1 MFKKNK
7 KTEETVEQVEEKE
20 EELIDKNI
28 PDLYTAFTFVR
39 DKIVRWIYPICNLS
53 TQEKYDL
60 SRCVEYIGNHINQSE
75 RDVIIA
81 DHLQHDIE
89 EGTLECYNK
98 TYKEN
103 GYTIKI
109 SITKKDFE

>member
-1 MFKKNK
+1 MINKNK
-7 KTEETVEQVEEKE
+7 KAEETVEQSEEKE

-39 DKIVRWIYPICNLS
+39 DRIVKWIYPLCNLS
-53 TQEKYDL
+53 TQDKYDL
-60 SRCVEYIGNHINQSE
+60 SRCVEYISNHIKQSE

-81 DHLQHDIE
+81 DHLQKNIE

-103 GYTIKI
+103 GYNIKI
-109 SITKKDFE
+109 SITKEDYE